1 MPSLAGSE
9 SSLVIRAGW
18 SGDESL
24 SFAFPLLQDQP
35 DAMQVGPPAPTR
47 QPYARKPSAPWLR
60 TRSSPRCSNP
70 LMADSIAGC
79 ARRAATNDS
88 SSSRSRS
95 ALERYPLP
103 GNALTS
109 SSASRR
115 TRLSRL

>member
-35 DAMQVGPPAPTR
+35 DAMQVGR
-47 QPYARKPSAPWLR
+47 QHRQGNR
-60 TRSSPRCSNP
+60 TREAVRTMAANSVESPMLQP

-88 SSSRSRS
+88 SSSRS
-95 ALERYPLP
+95 
-103 GNALTS
+103 G
-109 SSASRR
+109 
-115 TRLSRL
+115 RLLKDILSPATH